1 MTSAPINDYS
11 VMPVYRKSQGGDGQV
26 SNQNEDAAGSFKDA
40 MDQAKGSQAGGV
52 KESTAKVSG
61 TGGVM
66 RTTDA
71 FSVKSDT
78 AKVQKTEAAEK
89 TDETQ
94 KTESVSDS
102 GKTEDAKE
110 AVEQTAEDVEKEV
123 VEKIAEELGVTEDE
137 VKEAMEILGFTVMDL
152 MDQGNMAA
160 LVTQL
165 MGEEDSTALLTDENL
180 FATIRQL
187 TEAVGGIIEENVHN
201 LSEELD
207 VDVDEVI
214 HMVQDA
220 LEQEELSP
228 EAEERGVVVEI
239 DGELVPEKANE
250 ASKAVREAPET
261 PEEAEEKTG
270 TVKPENITEEQTAGQ
285 NRGMMNSG
293 QESTPLLNQ
302 MYRPEAFV
310 SESVDRT
317 ELPFTSYVDTAD
329 IINQIGEYVKI
340 HQSEGVS
347 QMEILLNPESLGSIH
362 LQVVAREGAITAT
375 ITAQNEAVREALM
388 VQAMTLKEELN
399 EQGMKVE
406 AVEVTVA
413 SHEFERN
420 MENGGEE
427 AKNLFEEQVQKQTRR
442 RIVINNLKQAEEM
455 LADEEL
461 SDAEKLQIDMMAKS
475 GNSVDFTA

>member
-1 MTSAPINDYS
+1 M
-11 VMPVYRKSQGGDGQV
+11 
-26 SNQNEDAAGSFKDA
+26 
-40 MDQAKGSQAGGV
+40 
-52 KESTAKVSG
+52 
-61 TGGVM
+61 
-66 RTTDA
+66 
-71 FSVKSDT
+71 
-78 AKVQKTEAAEK
+78 
-89 TDETQ
+89 
-94 KTESVSDS
+94 
-102 GKTEDAKE
+102 
-110 AVEQTAEDVEKEV
+110 
-123 VEKIAEELGVTEDE
+123 
-137 VKEAMEILGFTVMDL
+137 
-152 MDQGNMAA
+152 
-160 LVTQL
+160 
-165 MGEEDSTALLTDENL
+165 
-180 FATIRQL
+180 
-187 TEAVGGIIEENVHN
+187 
-201 LSEELD
+201 
-207 VDVDEVI
+207 
-214 HMVQDA
+214 
-220 LEQEELSP
+220 
-228 EAEERGVVVEI
+228 
-239 DGELVPEKANE
+239 
-250 ASKAVREAPET
+250 

-461 SDAEKLQIDMMAKS
+461 CDGEKLQIDMMAKS

>member
-11 VMPVYRKSQGGDGQV
+11 VMQVYRKAQSGEGQV
-26 SNQNEDAAGSFKDA
+26 SNPNEDAAGSFKDA
-40 MDQAKGSQAGGV
+40 MNQAKGSQVDGA
-52 KESTAKVSG
+52 KENTGKVQNTGSITRTA
-61 TGGVM
+61 
-66 RTTDA
+66 DA
-71 FSVKSDT
+71 FSAKNET
-78 AKVQKTEAAEK
+78 AKVQKAEK
-89 TDETQ
+89 PDETQ
-94 KTESVSDS
+94 KGESVSDS
-102 GKTEDAKE
+102 GKTEEVKE
-110 AVEQTAEDVEKEV
+110 AVEETAKDVEKEV
-123 VEKIAEELGVTEDE
+123 VEEIAEELDVTEEE

-165 MGEEDSTALLTDENL
+165 MGEEDSAALLTDENL
-180 FATIRQL
+180 FVTIGQL
-187 TEAVGGIIEENVHN
+187 TEAVGEIIEENMMD

-207 VDVDEVI
+207 VDMEEAI
-214 HMVQDA
+214 RMVQDS
-220 LEQEELSP
+220 LEQGESLP

-239 DGELVPEKANE
+239 DGELAPEKAGAE
-250 ASKAVREAPET
+250 HEAVREM
-261 PEEAEEKTG
+261 PEEAEEENGAVKT
-270 TVKPENITEEQTAGQ
+270 EIITEEQTAGQ
-285 NRGMMNSG
+285 NKSMMNSG
-293 QESTPLLNQ
+293 QESSPLLNQ
-302 MYRPEAFV
+302 MYRPEAFAA
-310 SESVDRT
+310 EGIDRT

-340 HQSEGVS
+340 HQSESVS

-362 LQVVAREGAITAT
+362 LQVVAREGTITAT

-427 AKNLFEEQVQKQTRR
+427 AKNLFEQQVQKQTRR
-442 RIVINNLKQAEEM
+442 RIVINNLKEAEEL
-455 LADEEL
+455 LAEEDL
-461 SDAEKLQIDMMAKS
+461 SEAEKLQIDMMAKS